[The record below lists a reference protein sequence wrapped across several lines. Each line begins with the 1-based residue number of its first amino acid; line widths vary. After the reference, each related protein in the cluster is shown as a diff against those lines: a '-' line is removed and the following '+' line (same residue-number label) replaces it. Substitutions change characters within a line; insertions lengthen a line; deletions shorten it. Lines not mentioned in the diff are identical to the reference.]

1 MLLFIFGNFLNL
13 ILRESTLLYH
23 TAESTFSVL
32 IREEDFNFSKWLI
45 IIYIKNI
52 TIFFFFM

>member
-32 IREEDFNFSKWLI
+32 IREIDF
-45 IIYIKNI
+45 
-52 TIFFFFM
+52 